1 MLKATERVLEWIAM
15 ALAVI
20 GGTILAAMALMTVI
34 SITGRSLIPIG
45 LKPIPGDFEL
55 VEMGCAIAVFSFLPY
70 CQLKRG
76 HVTVDLFVSAL
87 PDRWFNLTTLL
98 GDIFLTL
105 CAVVIAWRLYYGLT
119 DQMSYGSTTMILGV
133 PIWWG
138 YIGSIVGAV
147 MFAVT
152 AAFTVIRDI
161 AQINGERLT

>member
-1 MLKATERVLEWIAM
+1 MLRSVERVIEIIAIV
-15 ALAVI
+15 LATI
-20 GGTILAAMALMTVI
+20 GGLILAAMAIMTVV
-34 SITGRSLIPIG
+34 SITGRSLIPFG

-55 VEMGCAIAVFSFLPY
+55 VEVGAAIAVFSFLPY

-87 PDRWFNLTTLL
+87 PNWAFNLTSLL

-105 CAVVIAWRLYYGLT
+105 CASVIAWRLYFGLL

-138 YIGSIVGAV
+138 YMGSIVGAV
-147 MFAVT
+147 LFAIT
-152 AAFTVIRDI
+152 AAFTVWRDV
-161 AQINGERLT
+161 ARLGGERLS